1 MTTRTAEAPER
12 RGLLLLEEAARVARV
27 SPSTIR
33 HWIATG
39 KLGGTVRLGKR
50 RLVPRRALAAALGV
64 GIADLT

>member
-1 MTTRTAEAPER
+1 MATRPVNAPHA

-33 HWIATG
+33 HWISTG

-50 RLVPRRALAAALGV
+50 RLIPRRALAYALGV
-64 GIADLT
+64 DLADLT